1 MSVYSSTFGKPAAA
15 AVAATTKAVVTPSRV
30 TAFMPTGASTW
41 LRKGVEYTF
50 FISSFL
56 LVLYLILLLIHYFA
70 YPIFAFGPEDEGIIT
85 IPSASGKQVAFPAA
99 LAVYDRS
106 CNFKGL
112 FPYNTTFSLDVKLN
126 GDFTTTLPRVI
137 WYRSTN
143 PITMAATD
151 TEAALQT
158 RFGAS
163 NVVLFFDPTLN
174 DLKAQVITNDG
185 TTTEVKTET
194 CIENVPLGKPFRLT
208 MVLQKRV
215 VEIYMDGTLHKTI
228 QTNADLIQ
236 TPVDANVFGPPN
248 RVAAFV
254 QASNIVYWPYVIS
267 PKMIR
272 LYAEEPINSTIFA
285 NQ

>member
-1 MSVYSSTFGKPAAA
+1 MSAYGSTFGKTIAAPVAAA
-15 AVAATTKAVVTPSRV
+15 AAPLRSSMPS
-30 TAFMPTGASTW
+30 FLPTGAAGW

-70 YPIFAFGPEDEGIIT
+70 YPIFAFGPDDEGIVT
-85 IPSASGKQVAFPAA
+85 IPSASGKQVAYPAA
-99 LAVYDRS
+99 LAVYNKS
-106 CNFKGL
+106 ANFTGL
-112 FPYNTTFSLDVKLN
+112 FPYNTAFSMDVKLN
-126 GDFTTTLPRVI
+126 GDFTTTLPRII

-143 PITMAATD
+143 PIAMEATD

-158 RFGAS
+158 RFRAS
-163 NVVLFFDPTLN
+163 NVTLFFDPVVN

-185 TTTEVKTET
+185 TTTQVKTET
-194 CIENVPLGKPFRLT
+194 CIENVPLNKPFRIT

-215 VEIYMDGTLHKTI
+215 VELYMDGALHRTI
-228 QTNADLIQ
+228 QTGADLIQ
-236 TPVDANVFGPPN
+236 TPVDANVYGPPN

-254 QASNIVYWPYVIS
+254 QVSNIVYWPYVIS

-272 LYAEEPINSTIFA
+272 LYAEEPINTTIFT
-285 NQ
+285 Q

>member
-1 MSVYSSTFGKPAAA
+1 MYSSTFGKPAAA
-15 AVAATTKAVVTPSRV
+15 AATKAVGAVAAAPTRAVS
-30 TAFMPTGASTW
+30 AFMPAGASTW

-56 LVLYLILLLIHYFA
+56 LVLYLILLAIHYFA
-70 YPIFAFGPEDEGIIT
+70 YPIFAFGPEEEGIVR

-112 FPYNTTFSLDVKLN
+112 FPYNTTFSLDVKLS
-126 GDFTTTLPRVI
+126 GDFTTTLPRVL

-143 PITMAATD
+143 PITMAGTD

-163 NVVLFFDPTLN
+163 NVVLYFDPALN

-185 TTTEVKTET
+185 TTTQVKTET

-215 VEIYMDGTLHKTI
+215 VEIYMDGTLYKTI
-228 QTNADLIQ
+228 QTGADLIQ

-272 LYAEEPINSTIFA
+272 LYAEEPINNTIFA